1 MCKKCPTPEFQS
13 TLHDLIR
20 TAQRHPVSS
29 LDRNKALTRIIR
41 MIRPLLKVG
50 NHQDQADVL
59 QNLWVFFVQNLDRFD
74 PNYRCL
80 VTWLNS
86 HLFYRHRDA
95 YHAYLTQKRL
105 QVPLDSTLSEED
117 GLSHKV
123 MADVPS
129 RDYGSLEMLDRVVE
143 WVQTDPTGI
152 LRQTHLEGHPE
163 INAQVVI
170 QLRLPLPEM
179 PWKEMATQ
187 FGKPIPTLNTFY
199 SRRCLPLLRQFGES
213 EGFLCSDRS

>member
-13 TLHDLIR
+13 ILQDLIR
-20 TAQRHPVSS
+20 TAQQHPAGS

-41 MIRPLLKVG
+41 MIRPLLKIG
-50 NHQDQADVL
+50 THPYHADVV
-59 QNLWVFFVQNLDRFD
+59 QNLWLFFVQNLDRFD

-95 YHAYLTQKRL
+95 YHRFLTQRHL
-105 QVPLDSTLSEED
+105 EVPLDSTLTEEEA
-117 GLSHKV
+117 LSHRV
-123 MADVPS
+123 IPDVPS
-129 RDYGSLEMLDRVVE
+129 SEYGSLEMLDRVVD

-152 LRQTHLEGHPE
+152 LRQTHIEGHPE

-170 QLRLPLPEM
+170 SLRLPMTEVT
-179 PWKEMATQ
+179 WKEMAAK
-187 FGKPIPTLNTFY
+187 FGKPIPTLNVFY
-199 SRRCLPLLRQFGES
+199 SRKCLPLLRQFGES
-213 EGFLCSDRS
+213 EGFLWGDRS